1 MPSPAR
7 KLVAIVWSGLLAFFI
22 LLAFQLIWGALLAA
36 NFKNKFTAPPWS
48 VVVMAVVLWLLWQYL
63 GGRWWPASTSQ
74 WRRRHLR
81 ANRVTGRA
89 FATSFI
95 AGIFAVVALAGYWIV
110 FFQLSK
116 TPPNALP
123 DIFKFPLT
131 SLILL
136 LVMSSLVSP
145 FAEEIAFRGYCQQ
158 ILEREF
164 AGPSAVVLSSLL
176 FMLAHVNHGWYWPKL
191 TVYLLAGLVFGAIAL
206 LTNSILT
213 SIPVH
218 FIGDFTFF
226 ALVWPHDATR
236 RLVTQGGAD
245 SWFWIHVAQAVIFT
259 LLALLVF
266 QRLARLRASVVTIT

>member
-1 MPSPAR
+1 MVSIRAMPSPAR

-123 DIFKFPLT
+123 DIFKFPL
-131 SLILL
+131 
-136 LVMSSLVSP
+136 
-145 FAEEIAFRGYCQQ
+145 
-158 ILEREF
+158 
-164 AGPSAVVLSSLL
+164 
-176 FMLAHVNHGWYWPKL
+176 
-191 TVYLLAGLVFGAIAL
+191 
-206 LTNSILT
+206 
-213 SIPVH
+213 
-218 FIGDFTFF
+218 
-226 ALVWPHDATR
+226 
-236 RLVTQGGAD
+236 
-245 SWFWIHVAQAVIFT
+245 
-259 LLALLVF
+259 
-266 QRLARLRASVVTIT
+266 